1 MNHRNSK
8 NWAGPAVLTLLAVGG
23 VYAYGQF
30 ASGGPAAP
38 TGPHAAVTHR
48 KGEAMSTQVQNA
60 VVYAN
65 DQTFHDQVLNSEVP
79 VLVDF
84 YADWCGPCRA
94 LSPVL
99 EELAQESPNAQIVK
113 VNVDESPQLAGQ
125 YGIRSIPALLVFNDG
140 KITGQQVGLASKE
153 QLKALLGGGR

>member
-1 MNHRNSK
+1 MNHRKLK
-8 NWAGPAVLTLLAVGG
+8 NWAGPAVLTLLGVGG

-30 ASGGPAAP
+30 AAGSPATPA
-38 TGPHAAVTHR
+38 GRRAAVHQT

-60 VVYAN
+60 IVYASE
-65 DQTFHDQVLNSEVP
+65 QTFREQVINSEVP

-99 EELAQESPNAQIVK
+99 EELAQETPDAKIVK

-125 YGIRSIPALLVFNDG
+125 YGISSIPALLVFNDG
-140 KITGQQVGLASKE
+140 KITGQQVGLASKQ
-153 QLKALLGGGR
+153 QLKSLLVGKR

>member
-1 MNHRNSK
+1 MNYRNLK
-8 NWAGPAVLTLLAVGG
+8 NWTGVAALILLGVAGVSAC
-23 VYAYGQF
+23 GQF
-30 ASGGPAAP
+30 ASEHPGTPTGRPAAK
-38 TGPHAAVTHR
+38 THT
-48 KGEAMSTQVQNA
+48 KGKAMSTQVQNA

-65 DQTFHDQVLNSEVP
+65 EQTFREQVLNSEVP

-99 EELAQESPNAQIVK
+99 EELAQETPDAKIVK

-125 YGIRSIPALLVFNDG
+125 YGISSIPALLVFNDG
-140 KITGQQVGLASKE
+140 EITGQQVGLASKE
-153 QLKALLGGGR
+153 QLKALLVGER